1 MGLAATQTRFLQL
14 TARKSNVE
22 YKGQQINQ
30 QRTVLSNKS
39 ANAYQSMLTLQV
51 PTPPSS
57 SDYIKIQYQYTDAKG
72 ATWQTTSYD
81 GTKSTMTVK
90 NVSTGE
96 VKNNINIGEF
106 KQDAVTGRYTQ
117 AGDTVLTP
125 VEVVDNAAYDDAYN
139 QYTYKQ
145 YLYEQELQV
154 INAQTAIIQQQDK
167 ELELQLNQL
176 DTEQSEI
183 TTELEA
189 LDKVLGDNVEGS
201 FKTFGG

>member
-30 QRTVLSNKS
+30 QRTLLSNKS

-57 SDYIKIQYQYTDAKG
+57 SDFIKIQYQYVDANG

-81 GTKSTMTVK
+81 SNTSNMTVR
-90 NVSTGE
+90 NIATGE
-96 VKNNINIGEF
+96 VKANVNLGQF
-106 KQDAVTGRYTQ
+106 DKDPVTGRYTK
-117 AGDTVLTP
+117 AGNTTLAP

-176 DTEQSEI
+176 DTEQNEI
-183 TTELEA
+183 KTELEA

-201 FKTFGG
+201 FKTFAG

>member
-30 QRTVLSNKS
+30 QRTVLSNKA

-57 SDYIKIQYQYTDAKG
+57 SDFIKIQYQYVDANG

-81 GTKSTMTVK
+81 GNTSNMTVK
-90 NVSTGE
+90 NLATGE
-96 VKNNINIGEF
+96 VKTDNIGKFE
-106 KQDAVTGRYTQ
+106 QDKITGRYTK
-117 AGDTVLTP
+117 AGDTTLTP
-125 VEVVDNAAYDDAYN
+125 VEVVDNNAYDDAYN
-139 QYTYKQ
+139 QYTYQQ
-145 YLYEQELQV
+145 YLYEQEMQV

-167 ELELQLNQL
+167 ELELQLQQL
-176 DTEQSEI
+176 DTEQNEI
-183 TTELEA
+183 STELEA
-189 LDKVLGDNVEGS
+189 LDKVLGDNVDGS

>member
-14 TARKSNVE
+14 TARKANVE

-51 PTPPSS
+51 PTPPST
-57 SDYIKIQYQYTDAKG
+57 SDYIKIQYQYKDANG

-81 GTKSTMTVK
+81 GNTSNMTVK
-90 NVSTGE
+90 NLATGE
-96 VKNNINIGEF
+96 VKTDINIGKFE
-106 KQDAVTGRYTQ
+106 QDAITGRYAK
-117 AGDTVLTP
+117 AGNTTLTP
-125 VEVVDNAAYDDAYN
+125 VEVVDNNAYDDAYN
-139 QYTYKQ
+139 QYTYQQ
-145 YLYEQELQV
+145 YLYEQEMQV
-154 INAQTAIIQQQDK
+154 INSQTAIIQQQDK
-167 ELELQLNQL
+167 ELELQLQQL

-183 TTELEA
+183 STELEA
-189 LDKVLGDNVEGS
+189 LDKVLGDNVDGS

>member
-51 PTPPSS
+51 PTPPST
-57 SDYIKIQYQYTDAKG
+57 SDYVKIQYQYKDAYG

-81 GTKSTMTVK
+81 GTTSNMTVK
-90 NVSTGE
+90 NLATGE
-96 VKNNINIGEF
+96 VKTDNIGKFE
-106 KQDAVTGRYTQ
+106 QDKITGRYTK
-117 AGDTVLTP
+117 AGNTTLTP
-125 VEVVDNAAYDDAYN
+125 VEVVDNNAYDDAYN
-139 QYTYKQ
+139 QYTYQQ
-145 YLYEQELQV
+145 YLYEQEMQV

-167 ELELQLNQL
+167 ELELQLQQL
-176 DTEQSEI
+176 DTEQNEI
-183 TTELEA
+183 STELEA
-189 LDKVLGDNVEGS
+189 LDKVLGDNVDGS

>member
-30 QRTVLSNKS
+30 QRTVLSNKA

-51 PTPPSS
+51 PTPPST
-57 SDYIKIQYQYTDAKG
+57 SDYVKIQYQYKDAYG

-81 GTKSTMTVK
+81 GTTSNMTVK
-90 NVSTGE
+90 NLATGE
-96 VKNNINIGEF
+96 VKTDNIGKFE
-106 KQDAVTGRYTQ
+106 QDKITGRYTK
-117 AGDTVLTP
+117 AGDTTLTP
-125 VEVVDNAAYDDAYN
+125 VEVVDNNAYDDAYN
-139 QYTYKQ
+139 QYTYQQ
-145 YLYEQELQV
+145 YLYEQEMQV

-167 ELELQLNQL
+167 ELELQLQHL

-183 TTELEA
+183 STELEA
-189 LDKVLGDNVEGS
+189 LDKVLGDNVDGS

>member
-51 PTPPSS
+51 PTPPST
-57 SDYIKIQYQYTDAKG
+57 SDYVKIQYQYKDAYG

-81 GTKSTMTVK
+81 GTTSNMTVK
-90 NVSTGE
+90 NLATGE
-96 VKNNINIGEF
+96 VKTDNIGKFE
-106 KQDAVTGRYTQ
+106 QDKITGRYTK
-117 AGDTVLTP
+117 AGNTTSTP
-125 VEVVDNAAYDDAYN
+125 VEVVDNNAYDDAYN
-139 QYTYKQ
+139 QYTYQQ
-145 YLYEQELQV
+145 YLYEQEMQV

>member
-30 QRTVLSNKS
+30 QRTVLSNKA

-51 PTPPSS
+51 PTPAST
-57 SDYIKIQYQYTDAKG
+57 SDYVKIQYQYKDANG

-81 GTKSTMTVK
+81 GTTSNMTVK
-90 NVSTGE
+90 NLATGE
-96 VKNNINIGEF
+96 VKTDNIGKFE
-106 KQDAVTGRYTQ
+106 QDKITGRYTK
-117 AGDTVLTP
+117 AGNTTLTP
-125 VEVVDNAAYDDAYN
+125 VEVVDNNAYDDAYN
-139 QYTYKQ
+139 QYTYQQ
-145 YLYEQELQV
+145 YLYEQEMQV

-167 ELELQLNQL
+167 ELELQLQQL
-176 DTEQSEI
+176 DTEQNEI
-183 TTELEA
+183 STELEA
-189 LDKVLGDNVEGS
+189 LDKVLGDNVDGS

>member
-30 QRTVLSNKS
+30 QRTVLSNKA

-51 PTPPSS
+51 PTPPST
-57 SDYIKIQYQYTDAKG
+57 SDYVKIQYQYKDANG

-81 GTKSTMTVK
+81 GNTSNMTVK
-90 NVSTGE
+90 NLATGE
-96 VKNNINIGEF
+96 VKTDNIGKFE
-106 KQDAVTGRYTQ
+106 QDKITGRYTK
-117 AGDTVLTP
+117 AGNTTLTP
-125 VEVVDNAAYDDAYN
+125 VEVVDNNAYDDAYN
-139 QYTYKQ
+139 QYTYQQ
-145 YLYEQELQV
+145 YLYEQEMQV
-154 INAQTAIIQQQDK
+154 INSQTAIIQQQDK

-189 LDKVLGDNVEGS
+189 LDKVLGDNV
-201 FKTFGG
+201 